1 MAAWISGAFRQPFAG
16 HCGGRRAQPHD
27 GGPPSMAIAV
37 LQTSFLQ
44 DLIRWPAELAD
55 RLERGLLAERDALFH
70 WLPILL
76 GAGVAA
82 WFLLSDRAWTGVAF
96 VALALAM
103 ASIIMEARPVL
114 RRAVLVGA
122 LAFLLG
128 LGAAATRN
136 AIVAAPVLER
146 PVVTVFTAVV
156 EAREDRPARGQV
168 RLLLAPD
175 AGAALPPRVRITI
188 GAKDDVAASLIVGD
202 RVRLRARLVPPPV
215 AALPG
220 GYDFARRAWFS
231 GIGAVGSAIGP
242 VEALAVQARGDG
254 FRQRLSAHIQSR
266 VEGPAGG
273 IAAALATGDRGA
285 IPEAEEEAMRRSGLA
300 HLLSISGLHITA
312 AVGGVMWLALRLL
325 ALSPTLA
332 LRWPLPLVAAGIG
345 ALAGLGYTL
354 LTGSEVPTVRS
365 LLAALLILAAL
376 ALGREA
382 ITLRLV
388 AAGACII
395 LLVRPE
401 ALIGPSFQ
409 LSFAA
414 ITAIVALHGHPRV
427 SALLARREEG
437 AAMRWFRASLGLL
450 LTGLAVELALM
461 PIALLHFHK
470 AGLYGSLAN
479 LIAIPL
485 TTLVVM
491 PAEALALVLDSVG
504 LGAPAWWLVQVSLDA
519 MLAMAH
525 WVANAPGSV
534 ATLPAMPDTA
544 FALSLAGGL
553 WLCLWQRAH
562 RWFGAGPLLVG
573 LVWAW
578 NVQSPDLLVTGDGRH
593 VAVRLEDGSYALLR
607 DRAGDFI
614 RDQLAEAAGIDG
626 GMTSLSAR
634 GDARCSPDF
643 CVWTMQR
650 EQRIW
655 TIMATRSSV
664 RTDWEPLVEACARV
678 DIVIADRWL
687 PRGCNPRWL
696 KADRKLLAQTGGLAI
711 RLDSPPAI
719 DAAMASDAG
728 KPWRNPPTVMPQPP
742 LNLNETGGPRRTFSD
757 NGEVARRAAP
767 AP

>member
-1 MAAWISGAFRQPFAG
+1 
-16 HCGGRRAQPHD
+16 
-27 GGPPSMAIAV
+27 MAIAV
-37 LQTSFLQ
+37 LQTGFLQ
-44 DLIRWPAELAD
+44 RIAHWQVALAD
-55 RLERGLLAERDALFH
+55 RLETGLLAERDALFH
-70 WLPILL
+70 WLPIML
-76 GAGVAA
+76 GSGVAA
-82 WFLLSDRAWTGVAF
+82 WFLLPDRAWAGLAF
-96 VALALAM
+96 VALALALS
-103 ASIIMEARPVL
+103 AFIMDADKAL
-114 RRAVLVGA
+114 RRVLLIGA
-122 LAFLLG
+122 LAFSLG
-128 LGAAATRN
+128 LGAAAVRN
-136 AIVAAPVLER
+136 TTVAAPVLER
-146 PVVTVFTAVV
+146 PVVTIFTAVV
-156 EAREDRPARGQV
+156 EAREDRPADASV
-168 RLLLAPD
+168 RLLLAPAPEAD
-175 AGAALPPRVRITI
+175 LPPRVRITVR
-188 GAKDDVAASLIVGD
+188 ASDDVAASLVTGD
-202 RVRLRARLVPPPV
+202 RVQMRARLVPPLV

-220 GYDFARRAWFS
+220 GYDFARRAWFN

-242 VEALAVQARGDG
+242 VEPIAIQARGDG

-285 IPEAEEEAMRRSGLA
+285 IPEAEEEDMRRSGLA

-312 AVGGVMWLALRLL
+312 AVGGVMWVALRLL
-325 ALSPTLA
+325 ALSPALA

-365 LLAALLILAAL
+365 LLAALLVLAAL

-388 AAGACII
+388 AAGACVI
-395 LLVRPE
+395 LLFRPE

-427 SALLARREEG
+427 AALLARREEG
-437 AAMRWFRASLGLL
+437 AMMRWFRGFLGLL

-461 PIALLHFHK
+461 PIALFHFHK

-491 PAEALALVLDSVG
+491 PAEALALLLDSVG
-504 LGAPAWWLVQVSLDA
+504 LGAPAWWVVQVSLDA

-534 ATLPAMPDTA
+534 ATLPTMPVAA
-544 FALSLAGGL
+544 FALSLGGGL

-562 RWFGAGPLLVG
+562 RWLGAAPLFAG
-573 LVWAW
+573 LLWAW
-578 NVQSPDLLVTGDGRH
+578 NVPSPDLLITGDGRH

-607 DRAGDFI
+607 DRAGEFI

-626 GMTSLSAR
+626 TMTSLSAR
-634 GDARCSPDF
+634 GEARCSADF
-643 CVWTMQR
+643 CVWTMRRDQR
-650 EQRIW
+650 VW
-655 TIMATRSSV
+655 TVMATRSTI

-696 KADRKLLAQTGGLAI
+696 KADGKLLAETGGLAI
-711 RLDSPPAI
+711 RLGSRPTI
-719 DAAMASDAG
+719 SASLAPDAG
-728 KPWRNPPTVMPQPP
+728 KPWRNPPTVMPQRQSPP
-742 LNLNETGGPRRTFSD
+742 ATAETDSLPQSPALNDS
-757 NGEVARRAAP
+757 GEAIRRAGP